1 VNPAGVLL
9 SGFLRLSTS
18 LRVGITSLG
27 LGRLLVLALL
37 LLRLDLLAGLALT
50 LTLVV
55 ELLVLGLDLVCS
67 RGSVAAATGTVI
79 VVSNCIYMV
88 LM

>member
-27 LGRLLVLALL
+27 
-37 LLRLDLLAGLALT
+37 LRLDLLAGLALT